1 VPLLKGLRGAR
12 AYVARDPHAIAVA
25 VRSDLV
31 SFVADQQ
38 PANDHAT
45 LTPDELS
52 RLLRRDF
59 GVDADDWVRE
69 QTRAR
74 YGRTAARRSP
84 RRARPAPRA

>member
-1 VPLLKGLRGAR
+1 
-12 AYVARDPHAIAVA
+12 VARDPHAIAVA

-74 YGRTAARRSP
+74 YGPDGGEALA
-84 RRARPAPRA
+84 RRARPGAARVT